1 MESAIF
7 ILSCTSVSD
16 ILVQL
21 GAQCVHE
28 KDYTSICLIYISS
41 WKLWYMYQQI
51 YG

>member
-28 KDYTSICLIYISS
+28 KDYLHLLDLY
-41 WKLWYMYQQI
+41 
-51 YG
+51 